1 MSSADNTKYIL
12 KTRWLQKINVTNNN
26 NGNNKNRKKEDDKIG
41 LRTKPEEQHLFT
53 GRATKILAASLC
65 RKTDILLIQ

>member
-26 NGNNKNRKKEDDKIG
+26 NANNKNTKKEDDKIG
-41 LRTKPEEQHLFT
+41 LRTKPE
-53 GRATKILAASLC
+53 GATSIHWVGYKNISCITLS
-65 RKTDILLIQ
+65 